1 MAILGRVTHIGM
13 IACLV
18 WWVQL
23 LSKLLSGLNDTGLL
37 PPQERRLSAIVVGV
51 LLFLNR
57 PHPSP
62 LPPAGE
68 GIISH
73 TGACVFA
80 QGSLADW

>member
-1 MAILGRVTHIGM
+1 MAIFGRVTHIGM

-18 WWVQL
+18 GRVQL
-23 LSKLLSGLNDTGLL
+23 LSKLLGGLNDTGLL
-37 PPQERRLSAIVVGV
+37 PSQERRRSTIVVGV

-62 LPPAGE
+62 LPPTGE
-68 GIISH
+68 GIKSH
-73 TGACVFA
+73 TGACVLA